1 MQNGDIHLYL
11 NGVPLDWSILYFFC
25 DGSPSTG
32 EGGETGG
39 HSFMNSLL
47 SAMLLSAMT
56 HHVGCLATPPR
67 FGHRYGLAKWY
78 GRDLIGG

>member
-1 MQNGDIHLYL
+1 MQNEDIHLYL
-11 NGVPLDWSILYFFC
+11 SGVPLDWSILYFFC

-47 SAMLLSAMT
+47 LSAMT
-56 HHVGCLATPPR
+56 HHVGCLATPSR
-67 FGHRYGLAKWY
+67 FG
-78 GRDLIGG
+78 